1 MTSKGK
7 TTLLNELYERF
18 FKNAFPL
25 TTQKLGI
32 VYTPIEIVDF
42 MIHSI
47 NDLLFENFNK
57 KLEDKNVH
65 ILDPFTGTGT
75 FVTRLLQSDLISS
88 KTIPLKGLY

>member
-1 MTSKGK
+1 
-7 TTLLNELYERF
+7 
-18 FKNAFPL
+18 
-25 TTQKLGI
+25 
-32 VYTPIEIVDF
+32 

-88 KTIPLKGLY
+88 KNISNKYNNEIHANEVVLLAYYVAGINMSQSIKQLKKKINTNLLME